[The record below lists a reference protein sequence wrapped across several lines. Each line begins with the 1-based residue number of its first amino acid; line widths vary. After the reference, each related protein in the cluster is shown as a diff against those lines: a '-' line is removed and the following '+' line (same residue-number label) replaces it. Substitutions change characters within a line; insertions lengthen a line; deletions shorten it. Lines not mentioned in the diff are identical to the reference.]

1 MLKCQIIGH
10 LGRDCN
16 VNTVNGKNVIN
27 FSVAHTEKFKD
38 AAGIQREKTTWVN
51 CSWWIDRTAV
61 AQYLVKGTQVYVDGT
76 PEVRSYQAE
85 DRSWRAEL
93 KLRVSSLQLLGN
105 SNQRQSNTSQENEV
119 EPVNAGFTAYNSD
132 DSQDLPF

>member
-1 MLKCQIIGH
+1 MSVIGH

-16 VNTVNGKNVIN
+16 VNSVNGKNVIN

-38 AAGIQREKTTWVN
+38 AAGVQKEKTTWVN

-61 AQYLVKGTQVYVDGT
+61 AQYLVKGTQVYADGV

-93 KLRVSSLQLLGN
+93 KLRINTLQLLGSNNQKQN
-105 SNQRQSNTSQENEV
+105 STSENTA
-119 EPVNAGFTAYNSD
+119 PVSTTPSSEAFNPD
-132 DSQDLPF
+132 DDLPF

>member
-1 MLKCQIIGH
+1 MQVIGH

-38 AAGIQREKTTWVN
+38 AAGVQKEKTTWVN

-61 AQYLVKGTQVYVDGT
+61 AQYLVKGTLVYADGI
-76 PEVRSYQAE
+76 PEVKSYQAE

-93 KLRVSSLQLLGN
+93 KLRVNTLQLLGGKKEGEGG
-105 SNQRQSNTSQENEV
+105 STDAQPQSTGYVPAPATSTHHA
-119 EPVNAGFTAYNSD
+119 PD
-132 DSQDLPF
+132 DDLPF